1 MRRSQLAE
9 SLAASPTAK
18 GRTLLL
24 RQNSRIADA
33 RLADEIRRLC
43 YKAWASDTKKV
54 RPLAR
59 AAASLAGFND
69 DKSISATAK
78 WTAGIAAITAGR
90 FEKADED
97 LKQAAELFSANSSA
111 AESAAVSVARLICLA
126 MLGRY
131 DEAIEIGK
139 RTNKVFGALGDHLAK
154 GKVEMNL
161 SNIFAR
167 RGSFDE
173 ALRYGKAARLSFR
186 KANEPRWTVMAE
198 NSLANTLADTGR
210 YGEAERMYE
219 SALANAVADKMD
231 VTAAEIEASI
241 GHLAVIRSRFAR
253 ALNFLERSRGRY
265 DQLKMPH
272 QSAIADL
279 EIADIYAELG
289 LGGRAVELYR
299 RSAAAFRRF
308 RLRAEEAR
316 ARLALGR
323 ALSALKL
330 RGADLELTA
339 AAGLFAK
346 EKNNGGVAAAYAAL
360 ADDALRRGLPELSLE
375 LLAKFRRADISD
387 PRTNAAAAVTEGH
400 ALLRLGRRKGAVKV
414 LEKALSAAREHSLD
428 DLTRAAY
435 EALGKVLE
443 ADDVGKAVSH
453 LYSAVEAAERAGASV
468 AGADL
473 GLAVAAKSAECYD
486 SLAKL
491 LLKQGKYEEAF
502 SAVERGRSRDLLN
515 AMNAGVAGR
524 RNSKLKDA
532 ANEMRRE
539 LNLIYSRLASEAG
552 EEAERLSAAAKRKEK
567 ALADLERRSSSL
579 NIQEKRA
586 GSVTAGISTDDI
598 VAAFAGGRTLI
609 EYVVLDGVISAFS
622 VSHGKLR
629 YFGELAAADEAAALM
644 DELRFGFGAM
654 RYGGE
659 FAARF
664 AESIRQRSDA
674 CLAKLYDLLIRPL
687 EGVLG
692 KELLIVPAGVLHYV
706 PFNAL
711 FDGSSYLIEKY
722 AVTLAPSASV
732 RHRLKNRRPAANG
745 EMLIM
750 GYADEKIPHV
760 DAEIAAI
767 AATVKGAVKF
777 SGKRAAYDAFMS
789 NAAGREFI
797 HLACH
802 ADFRS
807 DDPMYSGLHLADGW
821 VTVRDLVS
829 EKISARLVV
838 LSACETGMSDVR
850 AGDEVVGLTRGFL
863 AAGACGLAV
872 SMWAVN
878 DRSTAELM
886 KYLYAELQRGST
898 AAASLRQAQ
907 IKMIGRGHSP
917 YHWGAF
923 VYLGK

>member
-1 MRRSQLAE
+1 M
-9 SLAASPTAK
+9 
-18 GRTLLL
+18 LLT
-24 RQNSRIADA
+24 QNSRLADA
-33 RLADEIRRLC
+33 RLADEIRKLC

-59 AAASLAGFND
+59 AAASLAKFNND
-69 DKSISATAK
+69 TRISATAN
-78 WTAGIAAITAGR
+78 WTAGIAAITSGQ
-90 FEKADED
+90 FEKADES
-97 LKQAAELFSANSSA
+97 LRQAAELFSANSSN
-111 AESAAVSVARLICLA
+111 AESAAVKVARLICLA

-131 DEAIEIGK
+131 DEAIRIGQSTK
-139 RTNKVFGALGDHLAK
+139 KIFASLGDHLSK

-167 RGSFDE
+167 RGSFDD
-173 ALRYGKAARLSFR
+173 ALRYGTAARLSFL
-186 KANEPRWTVMAE
+186 KANDRRWLVMAE
-198 NSLANTLADTGR
+198 NSLANTLADIGC
-210 YGEAERMYE
+210 YGEAEQMYE
-219 SALANAVADKMD
+219 SALANAAAGKMD

-253 ALNFLERSRGRY
+253 ALHFLERSRGRY
-265 DQLKMPH
+265 DELKMPH

-289 LGGRAVELYR
+289 LSSRAVELYR

-323 ALSALKL
+323 ALSALQA
-330 RGADLELTA
+330 RGAETEFAA
-339 AAGLFAK
+339 AAGLFAE
-346 EKNNGGVAAAYAAL
+346 EKNNGGVAAAYAAS
-360 ADDALRRGLPELSLE
+360 AEDALRRGLPEQALEMLS
-375 LLAKFRRADISD
+375 KFRRTDAAD
-387 PRTNAAAAVTEGH
+387 PRTNAAAAFTEGR
-400 ALLRLGRRKGAVKV
+400 ALLRLGRRKDAAKAV
-414 LEKALSAAREHSLD
+414 EKALSAARRHSLD
-428 DLTRAAY
+428 DLTRASY
-435 EALGKVLE
+435 EALGEIHGSVDIE
-443 ADDVGKAVSH
+443 KAVSY
-453 LYSAVEAAERAGASV
+453 LYSAVEAAERARASV

-473 GLAVAAKSAECYD
+473 GLAVAAKNAECYD
-486 SLAKL
+486 SLTKL

-502 SAVERGRSRDLLN
+502 SIVERGRSRDLLN
-515 AMNAGVAGR
+515 AMNTGVSGR
-524 RNSKLKDA
+524 RNSKLKHA

-539 LNLIYSRLASEAG
+539 LNLIYSRLASETG
-552 EEAERLSAAAKRKEK
+552 EEAERLSAAARRKEK

-579 NIQEKRA
+579 NIQEKGVRRA
-586 GSVTAGISTDDI
+586 NAGLSANDI
-598 VAAFAGGRTLI
+598 VSAIARGRTLV
-609 EYVVLDGVISAFS
+609 EYVVLDGIISAFS
-622 VSHGKLR
+622 VSEGKLR
-629 YFGELAAADEAAALM
+629 YFHGLAAADEAAALM

-664 AESIRQRSDA
+664 AEIIKQRSDA
-674 CLAKLYDLLIRPL
+674 CLAKLYGLLIRPL
-687 EGVLG
+687 EGVLS
-692 KELLIVPAGVLHYV
+692 KELMIVPAGVLHYI

-711 FDGSSYLIEKY
+711 FDGSSYLAEKY
-722 AVTLAPSASV
+722 TVTLAPSASV
-732 RHRLKNRRPAANG
+732 WHRLKNRRPAANG
-745 EMLIM
+745 EMLII

-760 DAEIAAI
+760 DAEVAAI
-767 AATVKGAVKF
+767 AATVKRAVRF
-777 SGKRAAYDAFMS
+777 SGKHAAYDAFMS
-789 NAAGREFI
+789 NAAGREYI

-829 EKISARLVV
+829 EKMSARLVV

-872 SMWAVN
+872 SLWAVN

-907 IKMIGRGHSP
+907 IRMIGRGHSP

>member
-1 MRRSQLAE
+1 M
-9 SLAASPTAK
+9 
-18 GRTLLL
+18 LLK
-24 RQNSRIADA
+24 QNSRLADA
-33 RLADEIRRLC
+33 RLADEIRKLC
-43 YKAWASDTKKV
+43 YKAWANDTKRV

-59 AAASLAGFND
+59 AAASLAEFNND
-69 DKSISATAK
+69 PRISATAH
-78 WTAGIAAITAGR
+78 WTAGIDAITSGQ
-90 FEKADED
+90 FEKGDEN
-97 LKQAAELFSANSSA
+97 LKLASELFSENSSD
-111 AESAAVSVARLICLA
+111 AESAVVNVARLICLA

-131 DEAIEIGK
+131 DEAIEIGQ
-139 RTNKVFGALGDHLAK
+139 RTNDIFSALGDHLAM

-167 RGSFDE
+167 RGSFDD
-173 ALRYGKAARLSFR
+173 ALRYGKAARLSFQ
-186 KANEPRWTVMAE
+186 KASDRRWLVMAE
-198 NSLANTLADTGR
+198 NSLANTLADIGR
-210 YGEAERMYE
+210 YGDAEQMYE
-219 SALANAVADKMD
+219 TALANAVADKMD

-253 ALNFLERSRGRY
+253 ALHFLERSRGRY
-265 DQLKMPH
+265 DRLKMPH

-289 LGGRAVELYR
+289 LSGQAVELYR
-299 RSAAAFRRF
+299 RSAAAFRKF
-308 RLRAEEAR
+308 KLRAEEAR
-316 ARLALGR
+316 ARLSLGR
-323 ALSALKL
+323 ALSSMAA
-330 RGADLELTA
+330 RGSDSELAA

-346 EKNNGGVAAAYAAL
+346 EKNDAGVAAAYAEL
-360 ADDALRRGLPELSLE
+360 ADDALQRGSPEHSLE
-375 LLAKFRRADISD
+375 LIAKFRQADIAD
-387 PRTNAAAAVTEGH
+387 PRTNAAAALTEGR
-400 ALLRLGRRKGAVKV
+400 ALLRIGRRKGAVKAV
-414 LEKALSAAREHSLD
+414 EKALSAARDHSLD
-428 DLTRAAY
+428 DLIRASY
-435 EALGKVLE
+435 EALGEVYE
-443 ADDVGKAVSH
+443 PVDIEKAISFR
-453 LYSAVEAAERAGASV
+453 YSAIEAAERMGASV

-473 GLAVAAKSAECYD
+473 GLAVAAKNAECYG

-491 LLKQGKYEEAF
+491 LLQQGKYEEAF
-502 SAVERGRSRDLLN
+502 SIVERGRSRDLLN

-524 RNSKLKDA
+524 RRTKLEDA
-532 ANEMRRE
+532 LNEMRRE
-539 LNLIYSRLASEAG
+539 LNLIYSRLAAETG

-579 NIQEKRA
+579 NIRKRTALSVYA
-586 GSVTAGISTDDI
+586 GPSANDI
-598 VAAFAGGRTLI
+598 VNAIAGRRTLI
-609 EYVVLDGVISAFS
+609 EYVVLDGVVSAFS
-622 VSHGKLR
+622 VSSGKLQ
-629 YFGELAAADEAAALM
+629 YFDGLAAADEAAALM

-664 AESIRQRSDA
+664 AESVRQRSDA

-687 EGVLG
+687 EGMLS
-692 KELLIVPAGVLHYV
+692 KELVIVPAGPLHYV

-711 FDGSSYLIEKY
+711 FDGSSYLIEKHT
-722 AVTLAPSASV
+722 VTLAPSASV
-732 RHRLKNRRPAANG
+732 WHRLKGRRPAVNG

-760 DAEIAAI
+760 DAEVAAI
-767 AATVKGAVKF
+767 AATVKGAVRF

-789 NAAGREFI
+789 NAAGREYI

-807 DDPMYSGLHLADGW
+807 DDPIYSGLHLSDGW

-829 EKISARLVV
+829 QKFSARLVV
-838 LSACETGMSDVR
+838 LSACETGLSDVR

-872 SMWAVN
+872 SLWAVN

-886 KYLYAELQRGST
+886 KYLYDELQRGSA

-907 IKMIGRGHSP
+907 IKMIGRGYSP

>member
-1 MRRSQLAE
+1 M
-9 SLAASPTAK
+9 
-18 GRTLLL
+18 LL
-24 RQNSRIADA
+24 RQNSRLADA
-33 RLADEIRRLC
+33 RLADEIRKLC

-59 AAASLAGFND
+59 AAASLAKFNND
-69 DKSISATAK
+69 PLISATAN
-78 WTAGIAAITAGR
+78 WTAGIAAITSGQ
-90 FEKADED
+90 FEKADEN
-97 LKQAAELFSANSSA
+97 LKRASELFSGGSSA
-111 AESAAVSVARLICLA
+111 AESAAVNVARLICLA

-131 DEAIEIGK
+131 DEAIEIGQSTK
-139 RTNKVFGALGDHLAK
+139 KIFASLGDHLAK

-167 RGSFDE
+167 RGSFDD
-173 ALRYGKAARLSFR
+173 ALRYGTAARLSFLT
-186 KANEPRWTVMAE
+186 ANDRRWLVMAE
-198 NSLANTLADTGR
+198 NSLANTLADIGR
-210 YGEAERMYE
+210 YGEAEQMYE
-219 SALANAVADKMD
+219 SALANAASGKMD

-253 ALNFLERSRGRY
+253 ALHFLERSRGRY
-265 DQLKMPH
+265 DELKMPH

-289 LGGRAVELYR
+289 LSSQAVELYR

-323 ALSALKL
+323 ALSVSQA
-330 RGADLELTA
+330 RGAETELA
-339 AAGLFAK
+339 AAAELFAK
-346 EKNNGGVAAAYAAL
+346 EKNNGGVAAAHAAS
-360 ADDALRRGLPELSLE
+360 AEDALRRGLPEHALE
-375 LLAKFRRADISD
+375 MLAKFRRTDIAD
-387 PRTNAAAAVTEGH
+387 PRTHAAAALTEGRTM
-400 ALLRLGRRKGAVKV
+400 LRLGRRRPAAKAV
-414 LEKALSAAREHSLD
+414 EKALSAAREHSLD
-428 DLTRAAY
+428 DLVRAAY
-435 EALGKVLE
+435 EALGEIHESV
-443 ADDVGKAVSH
+443 DIDKAVSY
-453 LYSAVEAAERAGASV
+453 LYSAVEAAERAGSSV

-473 GLAVAAKSAECYD
+473 GLAVAAKNAECYD
-486 SLAKL
+486 SLTKL
-491 LLKQGKYEEAF
+491 LLKQGKYEDAF
-502 SAVERGRSRDLLN
+502 RIVERGRSRDLLN
-515 AMNAGVAGR
+515 AMSAGTAGR
-524 RNSKLKDA
+524 RSSKLKDA

-539 LNLIYSRLASEAG
+539 LNLIYSRLASETG
-552 EEAERLSAAAKRKEK
+552 DEAERLSAAAKRKEK
-567 ALADLERRSSSL
+567 ALADMERRSSSL
-579 NIQEKRA
+579 NIQEKGVRSINA
-586 GSVTAGISTDDI
+586 GLSANDI
-598 VAAFAGGRTLI
+598 VSAIARGRTLI
-609 EYVVLDGVISAFS
+609 EYVVLDGMISAFS
-622 VSHGKLR
+622 VSNGKLR
-629 YFGELAAADEAAALM
+629 YFEGLATAAEAAALM

-664 AESIRQRSDA
+664 AESIKQRSDA
-674 CLAKLYDLLIRPL
+674 CLAKLYGLLIRPL
-687 EGVLG
+687 EAVLS
-692 KELLIVPAGVLHYV
+692 KELLIVPAGVLHYI

-711 FDGSSYLIEKY
+711 FDGSSYLAEKY
-722 AVTLAPSASV
+722 TVTLAPSASV
-732 RHRLKNRRPAANG
+732 WHRLENRRPAANG
-745 EMLIM
+745 EMLII

-760 DAEIAAI
+760 DAEVAAI
-767 AATVKGAVKF
+767 AATVKGAVRF
-777 SGKRAAYDAFMS
+777 SGKRAAYDAFM
-789 NAAGREFI
+789 NNTAGREFI

-807 DDPMYSGLHLADGW
+807 DDPFYSGLHLADGW

-850 AGDEVVGLTRGFL
+850 AGDEVVGLSRGFL

-872 SMWAVN
+872 SLWAVN

-886 KYLYAELQRGST
+886 KHLYAELQRGAT

-907 IKMIGRGHSP
+907 MKMIGRGHSP